1 MKKFIFSKALLA
13 CLAVLLFAVSAFASA
28 EVDDDGVLTIK
39 LANKTDAKI
48 FVALARVSTGGEDG
62 NDKVKGWFSVNP
74 GKTRTVKFGSYSPVN
89 EYYFYATSKGGKRVW
104 AGNKNNGSTFWIHQ
118 KNAFDIHPDKE
129 ISGGKRVIFKNL
141 NVSSDG
147 KARINFSVKK

>member
-1 MKKFIFSKALLA
+1 MLCLLA
-13 CLAVLLFAVSAFASA
+13 GLAFASA
-28 EVDDDGVLTIK
+28 EVDDDGTLTIK

-48 FVALARVSTGGEDG
+48 FVALARISTGGEDS
-62 NDKVKGWFSVNP
+62 NDQVKGWFSVNP

-89 EYYFYATSKGGKRVW
+89 EYFFYATSMGGKRVW
-104 AGNKNNGSTFWIHQ
+104 AGNKNNGSTFWIHP
-118 KNAFDIHPDKE
+118 KNAFDIHPDKK
-129 ISGGKRVIFKNL
+129 ISDGKKVIFKHI